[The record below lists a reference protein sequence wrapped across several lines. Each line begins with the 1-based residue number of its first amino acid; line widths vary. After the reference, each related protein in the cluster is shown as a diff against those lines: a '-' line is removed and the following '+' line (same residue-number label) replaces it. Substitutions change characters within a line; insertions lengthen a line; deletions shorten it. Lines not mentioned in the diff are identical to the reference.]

1 MKLAHAKEHRK
12 VWRIAAPLILSN
24 ITVPL
29 LGMVDTAV
37 MGHLPDARFLGAVA
51 IGATIFSF
59 LFIGFN
65 FLRMGTTG
73 VIAQAHGAEDDDR
86 IRAGLGQAALLAV
99 GIGTLL
105 ILLQYPLREAAMWLL
120 SPDAEVLP
128 EASIYF
134 SIRIWGAPFT
144 LLNFVLIGWFIGMQ
158 SGRGPLY
165 LMLTINLSNILLD
178 LLFVVGIG
186 MTADGVALASV
197 IAEASGSG
205 LGLWLAARQLRSHPG
220 RWSREHLTDRAA
232 LKRLVYVNS
241 NLLVRTLSLM
251 FAFGFL
257 IAQSSRQ
264 GQIIL
269 AANAVMM
276 QFQYLM
282 AYGLDGFANAA
293 EALAGKAIGA
303 RNIKAFRQAVRV
315 SLIWSLIVAAIF
327 SLGFLVFGRG
337 IVNLLTTLAEVRETT
352 YQYLPWVMVSPLLS
366 VWSFLYDGVFVG
378 GTRAREM
385 RNTMLFSMLVIYLPA
400 FYLLQP
406 LGNHGLWLAFMLFMC
421 ARGISMHYLYK
432 RIRWC

>member
-1 MKLAHAKEHRK
+1 MKLADQEEHRK

-37 MGHLPDARFLGAVA
+37 MGHLPDARYLGAVA

-73 VIAQAHGAEDDDR
+73 VTAQAHGAEDDDR
-86 IRAGLGQAALLAV
+86 IRAGLGQAALLAL
-99 GIGTLL
+99 GIGALL
-105 ILLQYPLREAAMWLL
+105 ILLQYPLGEAAMWLL
-120 SPDAEVLP
+120 SPDAEILP

-144 LLNFVLIGWFIGMQ
+144 LLNFALIGWFIGMQ

-197 IAEASGSG
+197 IAEGCGSG

-220 RWSREHLTDRAA
+220 RWSREHLGDRVA
-232 LKRLVYVNS
+232 LKRLVHVNS

-282 AYGLDGFANAA
+282 AYALDGFANAA
-293 EALAGKAIGA
+293 EALVGKAIGA
-303 RNIKAFRQAVRV
+303 RDPKALGRAVRV
-315 SLIWSLIVAAIF
+315 SLIWSLVVALIF
-327 SLGFLVFGRG
+327 VLVFLLFGRG
-337 IVNLLTTLAEVRETT
+337 IVNLLTTLPNVREAI
-352 YQYLPWVMVSPLLS
+352 YLYLPWMIVSPLLS
-366 VWSFLYDGVFVG
+366 VWSFLYDGVYVG

-385 RNTMLFSMLVIYLPA
+385 RNTMLFSVLIIYLPA

-432 RIRWC
+432 RINWC

>member
-1 MKLAHAKEHRK
+1 MKLADQEEHRK

-37 MGHLPDARFLGAVA
+37 MGHLPDARYLGAVA

-86 IRAGLGQAALLAV
+86 IRAGLGQAALLAL
-99 GIGTLL
+99 GIGALL
-105 ILLQYPLREAAMWLL
+105 ILLQYPLGEAAMWLL
-120 SPDAEVLP
+120 SPDAEILP

-144 LLNFVLIGWFIGMQ
+144 LLNFALIGWFIGMQ

-197 IAEASGSG
+197 IAEGCGAG
-205 LGLWLAARQLRSHPG
+205 LGLWLAARLLRSHPG
-220 RWSREHLTDRAA
+220 RWSREHLVDRVA
-232 LKRLVYVNS
+232 LKRLVHVNS

-269 AANAVMM
+269 AANAVMI

-282 AYGLDGFANAA
+282 AYALDGFANAA
-293 EALAGKAIGA
+293 EALVGKAIGA
-303 RNIKAFRQAVRV
+303 RDNKAFRQAVRV
-315 SLIWSLIVAAIF
+315 SLLWSLIIAAIF
-327 SLGFLVFGRG
+327 SLVFLLFGRG
-337 IVNLLTTLAEVRETT
+337 IVNLLTTLPDVREAI
-352 YQYLPWVMVSPLLS
+352 YLYLPWIVVSPLLS
-366 VWSFLYDGVFVG
+366 VWSFLYDGVYVG

-385 RNTMLFSMLVIYLPA
+385 RNTMLFSVLIVYLPA

-421 ARGISMHYLYK
+421 ARGISMHYLFK
-432 RIRWC
+432 RIQWC

>member
-1 MKLAHAKEHRK
+1 MKLADQKEHRK

-37 MGHLPDARFLGAVA
+37 MGHLPDARYLGAVA

-73 VIAQAHGAEDDDR
+73 VTAQAHGAGDDDR

-99 GIGTLL
+99 AIGALL

-120 SPDAEVLP
+120 SPDAEILP

-144 LLNFVLIGWFIGMQ
+144 LLNFALIGWFIGMQ

-197 IAEASGSG
+197 IAEGCGSG

-220 RWSREHLTDRAA
+220 RWSRAQLVDRVA
-232 LKRLVYVNS
+232 LKRLVHVNS

-269 AANAVMM
+269 AANAVLM

-282 AYGLDGFANAA
+282 AYALDGFANAA
-293 EALAGKAIGA
+293 EALVGKAIGA
-303 RNIKAFRQAVRV
+303 RDRKAFRQAVRV
-315 SLIWSLIVAAIF
+315 SLTWSLIVAAIF
-327 SLGFLVFGRG
+327 SLVFLLFGRG
-337 IVNLLTTLAEVRETT
+337 IINLLTTLPDVRAAT
-352 YQYLPWVMVSPLLS
+352 YLYLPWIIVSPLLS
-366 VWSFLYDGVFVG
+366 VWSFLYDGVYVG

-385 RNTMLFSMLVIYLPA
+385 RNTMLFSVLIIYLPA
-400 FYLLQP
+400 FYVLQP

-432 RIRWC
+432 RINWC

>member
-1 MKLAHAKEHRK
+1 MNQENQTQPRDVL
-12 VWRIAAPLILSN
+12 RIAAPLILSN
-24 ITVPL
+24 ISVPL

-37 MGHLPDARFLGAVA
+37 MGHLPDARYLGAVA

-73 VIAQAHGAEDDDR
+73 VTAQARGAQDDDR
-86 IRAGLGQAALLAV
+86 IRASLGQAVLLAV
-99 GIGTLL
+99 SIGLFL
-105 ILLQYPLREAAMWLL
+105 ILLQQPLGNFGLWLL

-128 EASIYF
+128 EAATYF

-144 LLNFVLIGWFIGMQ
+144 LVNFALVGWFIGMQ

-165 LMLTINLSNILLD
+165 LMLTINIGNILLD

-197 IAEASGSG
+197 MAEG
-205 LGLWLAARQLRSHPG
+205 LGNLLGFWLAARHLRRHPG
-220 RWSREHLTDRAA
+220 HWNWKSLLDRVALRHLV
-232 LKRLVYVNS
+232 KVNS
-241 NLLVRTLSLM
+241 NLFVRTLSLM

-269 AANAVMM
+269 AVNAVMM
-276 QFQYLM
+276 QFQHLM
-282 AYGLDGFANAA
+282 AYALDGFANAA

-303 RNIKAFRQAVRV
+303 RNNAAFHRAVRV
-315 SLIWSLIVAAIF
+315 SLFWSLIVSVIF
-327 SLGFLVFGRG
+327 ALAFLIFGHG
-337 IVNLLTTLAEVRETT
+337 LINLLTSLDDVRQTA
-352 YQYLPWVMVSPLLS
+352 YLYLPWMIVSPLLS
-366 VWSFLYDGVFVG
+366 VWSFLYDGVYVG

-385 RNTMLFSMLVIYLPA
+385 RNTMLFSVFVIYLPA

-406 LGNHGLWLAFMLFMC
+406 LGNHGLWLAFMLFMG

-432 RIRWC
+432 RIDWC

>member
-1 MKLAHAKEHRK
+1 MKLAHQKEHRN
-12 VWRIAAPLILSN
+12 VWRIAAPLIVSN

-73 VIAQAHGAEDDDR
+73 VTAQAHGAGDDDG

-99 GIGTLL
+99 SIGALL
-105 ILLQYPLREAAMWLL
+105 ILFQYPLRVAAMWLL

-144 LLNFVLIGWFIGMQ
+144 LLNFALIGWFIGMQ

-165 LMLTINLSNILLD
+165 LMLAINLSNILLD

-197 IAEASGSG
+197 IAEACGSG
-205 LGLWLAARQLRSHPG
+205 LGLWLAARKLRSHPG
-220 RWSREHLTDRAA
+220 RWLRQHLSDQVA
-232 LKRLVYVNS
+232 LKRLVHVNS

-282 AYGLDGFANAA
+282 AYALDGFANAA

-303 RNIKAFRQAVRV
+303 RDNKAFRKAVRV
-315 SLIWSLIVAAIF
+315 SLIWSLIVAVIF

-337 IVNLLTTLAEVRETT
+337 IVNLLTTLTDVREAT
-352 YQYLPWVMVSPLLS
+352 YLYLPWIIVSPLLS

-385 RNTMLFSMLVIYLPA
+385 RNTMLFSVFLIYLPA

-406 LGNHGLWLAFMLFMC
+406 LGNNGLWLAFMLFMS

>member
-1 MKLAHAKEHRK
+1 MKLTHQKEHRK

-37 MGHLPDARFLGAVA
+37 MGHLPDARYLGAVA

-73 VIAQAHGAEDDDR
+73 VTAQAHGAGDDDR
-86 IRAGLGQAALLAV
+86 IRTGLGQAALLAV
-99 GIGTLL
+99 GIGALL
-105 ILLQYPLREAAMWLL
+105 ILLQHPLREAAMWLL
-120 SPDAEVLP
+120 TPDAEILP

-144 LLNFVLIGWFIGMQ
+144 LLNFALIGWFIGMQ

-178 LLFVVGIG
+178 LLFVLGIG

-197 IAEASGSG
+197 IAEACGSG
-205 LGLWLAARQLRSHPG
+205 LGLWLAASLLRGHPG
-220 RWSREHLTDRAA
+220 RWSRAQLIDRTA
-232 LKRLVYVNS
+232 LKRLLHVNA

-282 AYGLDGFANAA
+282 AYALDGFANAA
-293 EALAGKAIGA
+293 EALVGKAIGA
-303 RNIKAFRQAVRV
+303 RDRKAFDRAVRV
-315 SLIWSLIVAAIF
+315 SLTWSLIVAAIF
-327 SLGFLVFGRG
+327 SLVFLLFGRG
-337 IVNLLTTLAEVRETT
+337 IANLLTTLPDVRVAI
-352 YQYLPWVMVSPLLS
+352 YLYLPWMIVSPLLS
-366 VWSFLYDGVFVG
+366 VWSFLYDGVYVG

-385 RNTMLFSMLVIYLPA
+385 RNTMLFSVLFVYLPA

-432 RIRWC
+432 RIDWC

>member
-1 MKLAHAKEHRK
+1 MNLAHAKDHRK

-197 IAEASGSG
+197 IAEASGSV
-205 LGLWLAARQLRSHPG
+205 LGLWLAARQLHRHPG

-337 IVNLLTTLAEVRETT
+337 IVNLLTTLAAVREMT

-385 RNTMLFSMLVIYLPA
+385 RNTMLFSVLVIYLPA